1 MNKVRLG
8 DKIADG
14 EKHEFIPKEEK
25 LATQEVFKKRLEEI
39 IGDQDYRD
47 FAESVGLS
55 GNNIYSYRNGIR
67 FPTAYALKRI
77 AERTGKTVDW
87 LLGG

>member
-1 MNKVRLG
+1 MIKVRLG
-8 DKIADG
+8 DRIADG
-14 EKHEFIPKEEK
+14 EKREFISKEEK
-25 LATQEVFKKRLEEI
+25 LKTQEAFMKRLEEL
-39 IGDQDYRD
+39 IGDMDYRD